1 MIRHLHGFAMQTIPV
16 HLNLQKEGVLVD
28 DNYEIPI
35 RDETGDYLG
44 DGGGDLWDLDYTAI
58 ESKSL
63 AAGKHQ
69 AIISQISGQDELNL
83 IMEVGLMIK
92 KAE

>member
-1 MIRHLHGFAMQTIPV
+1 
-16 HLNLQKEGVLVD
+16 
-28 DNYEIPI
+28 
-35 RDETGDYLG
+35 
-44 DGGGDLWDLDYTAI
+44 
-58 ESKSL
+58 L